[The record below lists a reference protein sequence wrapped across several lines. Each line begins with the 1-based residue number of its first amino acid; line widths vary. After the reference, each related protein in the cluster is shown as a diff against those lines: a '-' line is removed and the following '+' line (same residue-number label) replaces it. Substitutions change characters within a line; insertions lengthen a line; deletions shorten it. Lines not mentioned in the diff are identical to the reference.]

1 MTDEPT
7 TDDGDGER
15 PRGVLYGDV
24 APAVENP
31 EVGGRTFDRVPEF
44 DERSRAFPILD
55 HLLIHHG
62 AEAAAL
68 VPRSYTWSAGEVLDQ
83 GREGACVGFGW
94 SGELLARPAVV
105 PGVSNESASR
115 LYHAAQ
121 QVDEWDGDAYEGT
134 SVLAGAKVVKAAGFM
149 AEYRWAFSVDDVVL
163 TLGYHGPVVIGV
175 NWREGMWNVD
185 GSGFVHATGDVVGG
199 HCVFLRG
206 VNVGKRRVLI
216 QNSWGPGWGVGG
228 CAHLSWDDLGVLLD
242 DQGDACVPVGRDR
255 IGVLPA

>member
-1 MTDEPT
+1 MNEGTNLAGAAAATAREKNLP
-7 TDDGDGER
+7 GDAGT
-15 PRGVLYGDV
+15 
-24 APAVENP
+24 APAPIEP
-31 EVGGRTFDRVPEF
+31 GDRTFDRRPEF

-94 SGELLARPAVV
+94 SGELLARPSVV
-105 PGVSNESASR
+105 PGVDDASASR

-121 QVDEWDGDAYEGT
+121 QVDEWPGDDYEGT

-175 NWREGMWNVD
+175 NWRSGMWDVD
-185 GSGFVHATGDVVGG
+185 GDGYVHATGDVVGG
-199 HCVFLRG
+199 HCVFLRA
-206 VNVGKRRVLI
+206 VNVKRRGVLI
-216 QNSWGPGWGVGG
+216 QNSWGSGWGVGG

-242 DQGDACVPVGRDR
+242 DDGDACVPVGRDR
-255 IGVLPA
+255 VGTLP